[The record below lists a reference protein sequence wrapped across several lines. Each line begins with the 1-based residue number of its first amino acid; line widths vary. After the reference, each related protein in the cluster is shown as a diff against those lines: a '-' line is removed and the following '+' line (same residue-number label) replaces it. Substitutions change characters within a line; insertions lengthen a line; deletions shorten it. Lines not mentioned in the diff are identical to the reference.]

1 VLLLDP
7 AFGEAAVHAH
17 IPLVGGSAGALHRI
31 ARRTTPRSRSPARCH
46 HLQGLNDFAQR
57 VVTQDESFH
66 VTRRDAVGA
75 DRDLSVAM
83 AVFHDS
89 AP

>member
-1 VLLLDP
+1 MPRALPVAAVAVELLDP

-31 ARRTTPRSRSPARCH
+31 GPSH
-46 HLQGLNDFAQR
+46 HFDVQIPGAMPPLQGLNDFAQR

-66 VTRRDAVGA
+66 SRGGT
-75 DRDLSVAM
+75 
-83 AVFHDS
+83 
-89 AP
+89 P